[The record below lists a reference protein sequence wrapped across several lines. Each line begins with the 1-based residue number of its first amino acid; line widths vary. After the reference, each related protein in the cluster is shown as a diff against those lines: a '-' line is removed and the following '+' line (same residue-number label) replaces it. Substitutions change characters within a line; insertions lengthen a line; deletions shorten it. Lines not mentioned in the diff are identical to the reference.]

1 MAASSFSVSV
11 DNPADVVNQYISG
24 VLSVSQLTG
33 SVSTTLS
40 DYTQG
45 NKTAVPAGGIDWNQT
60 FTTNNTT
67 SYIRSTSNNATG
79 GSASGRVAFNYY
91 DGSSTSTWSSTADF
105 SVNWNNVTHNISLSS
120 LTGKT
125 FLQTYTSSGYTVSTS
140 GLTNTALRAFTVSGT
155 NGTPSNTSGN
165 GTLNFTTAINK
176 TNASSTSTSV
186 TLTTVCTRPAN
197 VTGTSYDITLGPT
210 STVNIAASAS
220 FTYPSFWMWT
230 AGTGTLP
237 TRADIVNDSGSGGF
251 ESAVTQLADQVKVL
265 STQAINNTDSNPRA
279 FWFAVRAS
287 ASQPT
292 SFRTGASAG
301 LLSDVS
307 VVDGGTVALQPD
319 SAPAGY
325 VAENYRIWGITLQ
338 NGITYVSIS

>member
-1 MAASSFSVSV
+1 V
-11 DNPADVVNQYISG
+11 IG
-24 VLSVSQLTG
+24 ITG
-33 SVSTTLS
+33 
-40 DYTQG
+40 
-45 NKTAVPAGGIDWNQT
+45 
-60 FTTNNTT
+60 
-67 SYIRSTSNNATG
+67 
-79 GSASGRVAFNYY
+79 
-91 DGSSTSTWSSTADF
+91 
-105 SVNWNNVTHNISLSS
+105 

-125 FLQTYTSSGYTVSTS
+125 FLQSYTSASYTPSV
-140 GLTNTALRAFTVSGT
+140 TNI
-155 NGTPSNTSGN
+155 SNTSNRTFAITATNGN
-165 GTLNFTTAINK
+165 LSSSTAAGTFTFTTPIHK
-176 TNASSTSTSV
+176 TNASSTTTSV
-186 TLTTVCTRPAN
+186 SLTTTLNRPLN
-197 VTGTSYDITLGPT
+197 VTGTNYSVALGPT
-210 STVNIAASAS
+210 ESTRINTSAS

-292 SFRTGASAG
+292 SFKTGASAG

-307 VVDGGTVALQPD
+307 VVDGGTIALQPD
-319 SAPAGY
+319 TPPAGY

-338 NGITYVSIS
+338 PGTTYVSIS